1 MERVS
6 KEGRQMVTLIG
17 RMEGTFVPLARKRTN
32 ERESGRGDLTFY
44 PGNLAGEGKIS
55 LKLLKFIFA
64 EPNFAITMENE
75 TYLIAN
81 VISSQI
87 RVFTEFHLVR
97 DAAALYLLIASFR
110 QLIPGHYRCSHS
122 IWPSDST

>member
-1 MERVS
+1 MNGNPEEEILPSILEILLGRV
-6 KEGRQMVTLIG
+6 
-17 RMEGTFVPLARKRTN
+17 
-32 ERESGRGDLTFY
+32 
-44 PGNLAGEGKIS
+44 
-55 LKLLKFIFA
+55 KFLQNYSSSFFA
-64 EPNFAITMENE
+64 EQDFAITMENE